1 MLLSS
6 LDEKTPI
13 QVKSEIP
20 TMNQIDDK
28 LLTKLK
34 MQGLLNERGQTDEN
48 TKKLLEENL
57 V

>member
-20 TMNQIDDK
+20 TMNQIDEK
-28 LLTKLK
+28 LLTKWK

>member
-20 TMNQIDDK
+20 TMNQIDEK

-34 MQGLLNERGQTDEN
+34 MQGLLNERGQPDEN

>member
-20 TMNQIDDK
+20 TMNQIDEK
-28 LLTKLK
+28 LLTKWK
-34 MQGLLNERGQTDEN
+34 MQGLLNERGQPDEN

>member
-6 LDEKTPI
+6 LYEKTLI

-20 TMNQIDDK
+20 TMNQIDEK

-34 MQGLLNERGQTDEN
+34 MQGLLNERGQPDEN